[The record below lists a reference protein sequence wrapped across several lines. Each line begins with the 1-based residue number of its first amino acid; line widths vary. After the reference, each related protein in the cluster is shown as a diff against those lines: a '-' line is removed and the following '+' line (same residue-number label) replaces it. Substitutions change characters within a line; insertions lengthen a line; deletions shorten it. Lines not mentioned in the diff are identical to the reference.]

1 MLFVEIIVVLLLIFV
16 NGLLAMSE
24 LAIVSSRPGRLKAM
38 VDREVHGSRRAL
50 ALASDPG
57 RFLSTVQIGITLV
70 GILAGAFSGAT
81 LGTRLADWLVER
93 GVSDGIADAVAVGF
107 VVTAITY
114 LSLIG
119 GELVPKRV
127 ALRNPEG
134 VACLVAP
141 AMTLLA
147 RIAAPLVWL
156 LDISSRAVLFVLRL
170 GQEGEAKVTDEE
182 IRMLVAE
189 AESAGVL
196 EPGERAMISGVM
208 RLADRPVKAVMTP
221 RLEVDYIDLTD
232 DPEAIRKDI
241 AESAHSRLPV
251 CEGSLD
257 EVIGVIQAKDLANA
271 YMRGEEVEPRNF
283 VRTAPMIP
291 DTAAALDVIE
301 RFKESSVHM
310 GIVLDEYGHFEGV
323 VTAADLLEAI
333 AGEFAESE
341 GPAEPDYVR
350 RKDGSYIVSGSMPA
364 DELADLLTIKL
375 PKERDYHTVAGMV
388 LSAFGRLPDVGEI
401 AESGGLRFEVLDLDG
416 RRIDKLMVAK
426 VPRRRRAKS

>member
-1 MLFVEIIVVLLLIFV
+1 MLFIEIIVVLLLILV

-50 ALASDPG
+50 ELASDPG
-57 RFLSTVQIGITLV
+57 RFLSAVQIGITLV

-81 LGTRLADWLVER
+81 LGIRLADWLVEW
-93 GVSDGIADAVAVGF
+93 GVSGRLANVVAVGL

-127 ALRNPEG
+127 ALRDPER

-141 AMTLLA
+141 GMTLLA
-147 RIAAPLVWL
+147 RIGAPLVWL
-156 LDISSRAVLFVLRL
+156 LDVSSKAVLNLFGL
-170 GQEGEAKVTDEE
+170 GQEGEARVTEEE
-182 IRMLVAE
+182 IRALVAE

-196 EPGERAMISGVM
+196 EPEERAMISGVM
-208 RLADRPVKAVMTP
+208 RLADRPAKAVMTP

-232 DPEAIRKDI
+232 DDETIRKDL
-241 AESAHSRLPV
+241 AESVHSRLPV

-257 EVIGVIQAKDLANA
+257 EVIGVIQVKDLANA
-271 YMRGEEVEPRNF
+271 YMRGEEVNVRNL
-283 VRTAPMIP
+283 VRQAPMIP
-291 DTAAALDVIE
+291 DTVSALDVIE
-301 RFKESSVHM
+301 RFKESAVHM
-310 GIVLDEYGHFEGV
+310 GIVLDEYGNFEGI

-333 AGEFAESE
+333 AGEFAEAE

-350 RKDGSYIVSGSMPA
+350 RQDGSYIVSGSMPA
-364 DELADLLTIKL
+364 DELADLLHTKL
-375 PKERDYHTVAGMV
+375 PKERDYHTVAGQV
-388 LSAFGRLPDVGEI
+388 LAAFGRLPEVGETV
-401 AESGGLRFEVLDLDG
+401 ESGGLRFEVLDLDG
-416 RRIDKLMVAK
+416 RRIDKVVVAK